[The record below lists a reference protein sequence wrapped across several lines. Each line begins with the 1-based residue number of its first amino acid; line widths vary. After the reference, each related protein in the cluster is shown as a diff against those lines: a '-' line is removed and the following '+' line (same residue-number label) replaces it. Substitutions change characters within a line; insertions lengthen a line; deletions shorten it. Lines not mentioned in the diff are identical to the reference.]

1 MTTCSTTV
9 RRAWKLPAGVA
20 VDTVVPK
27 SVKKV
32 EPVSTKA
39 AASETKPG
47 IDPGFVPSNAEEMA
61 QCLKDPI

>member
-1 MTTCSTTV
+1 MTACSTTV

-20 VDTVVPK
+20 VDTFTPK
-27 SVKKV
+27 VIKQD
-32 EPVSTKA
+32 EPVPPKC
-39 AASETKPG
+39 ETKPG